1 MLPNSILNRL
11 KRPAQMEEDFLK
23 YLIAAGATITNSK
36 TIASVSYYHQIALG
50 GLTSADYFTGE
61 LITGNTNLAA
71 FVRPQTEHVIIYAI
85 KAWQGD
91 NDVEVFESQWIA
103 GVADAT
109 LQNSTFTIT
118 NNSEVELKNYPMVDF
133 HTDLTTKD
141 QGTIFLD
148 EPIIWL
154 GQNELKLSL
163 KAPPT
168 LTFDVAVPIR
178 FELIGLGL
186 I

>member
-1 MLPNSILNRL
+1 MLPNSILNRF
-11 KRPAQMEEDFLK
+11 KNPAQMETDFLK
-23 YLIAAGATITNSK
+23 YLTAAGARIDNSK

-50 GLTSADYFTGE
+50 GLTSANYFTGE
-61 LITGNTNLAA
+61 LITGNTNLPT
-71 FVRPQTEHVIIYAI
+71 FIRPQTEHVVIYAI

-91 NDVEVFESQWIA
+91 SDVEVFESQWIS
-103 GVADAT
+103 GVAEPT
-109 LQNSTFTIT
+109 LQNSVYTIT

-133 HTDLTTKD
+133 HNDLTTKD

-154 GQNELKLSL
+154 GQTELKLAL
-163 KAPPT
+163 QAPPG
-168 LTFDVAVPIR
+168 LTFDIAVPIR